1 MIKFSKWIFLGF
13 LLMLPIMSAQAYQ
26 YVSAQRFLTM
36 CKQPAKMNVCRA
48 YISGV
53 IDDTFSYYSFNN
65 HHDLRVFAKNMRS
78 WDAEKLRV
86 SLLKWVVQNPK
97 MANDKNAANMINQ
110 FLYSMYIKPS
120 VSPCA

>member
-1 MIKFSKWIFLGF
+1 MKQFSKWIFLGF

-26 YVSAQRFLTM
+26 YVSAQQFLTM
-36 CKQPAKMNVCRA
+36 CKRPAKMNVCRA

-53 IDDTFSYYSFNN
+53 IDDVFAYYSLND
-65 HHDLRVFAKNMRS
+65 HQDLRVFTKNMRR

-110 FLYSMYIKPS
+110 FLYSTYIKPS